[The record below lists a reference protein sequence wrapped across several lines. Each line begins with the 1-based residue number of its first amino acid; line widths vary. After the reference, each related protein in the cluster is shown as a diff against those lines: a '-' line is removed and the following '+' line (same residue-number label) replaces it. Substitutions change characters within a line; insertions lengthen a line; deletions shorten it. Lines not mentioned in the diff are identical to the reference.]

1 MPVLETCAVIGVIAV
16 TIIVIA
22 AIIPARPETKPSEM
36 PVVIETPFVIE
47 TPIVIEV
54 AARVGILRTRKAAP
68 GGLPA
73 HTGATES
80 TAADAPNVVTTTE
93 AAAHMSA
100 SAATT
105 EAATHM
111 SASAAT
117 AHMSASASAS
127 AATATAALG
136 SQGARPHRCTK
147 YDGDG
152 EDHDL
157 AGDGSFLHAGR

>member
-1 MPVLETCAVIGVIAV
+1 MPVLETSAVIGVIAG
-16 TIIVIA
+16 TIIVIVA
-22 AIIPARPETKPSEM
+22 RIPAGPETKSCEM
-36 PVVIETPFVIE
+36 PAVTESPVVIE

-73 HTGATES
+73 YTGATKS
-80 TAADAPNVVTTTE
+80 TAADAPHMVTTTE

-100 SAATT
+100 SAA
-105 EAATHM
+105 A
-111 SASAAT
+111 
-117 AHMSASASAS
+117 AHMRACAPAS
-127 AATATAALG
+127 AATATLG
-136 SQGARPHRCTK
+136 SRGARPHRCTK

-157 AGDGSFLHAGR
+157 ARDGSFLHTGR

>member
-1 MPVLETCAVIGVIAV
+1 
-16 TIIVIA
+16 
-22 AIIPARPETKPSEM
+22 
-36 PVVIETPFVIE
+36 
-47 TPIVIEV
+47 
-54 AARVGILRTRKAAP
+54 
-68 GGLPA
+68 
-73 HTGATES
+73 
-80 TAADAPNVVTTTE
+80 VVTTTEAAAHMSGSAATTE

>member
-1 MPVLETCAVIGVIAV
+1 
-16 TIIVIA
+16 
-22 AIIPARPETKPSEM
+22 
-36 PVVIETPFVIE
+36 
-47 TPIVIEV
+47 
-54 AARVGILRTRKAAP
+54 
-68 GGLPA
+68 
-73 HTGATES
+73 
-80 TAADAPNVVTTTE
+80 
-93 AAAHMSA
+93 MSA

-127 AATATAALG
+127 AATAALG

-157 AGDGSFLHAGR
+157 ARDGSFLHAGR